1 MATTDPF
8 LSKTSVLGLAE
19 RVALSPQCLT
29 YQKQLQILT

>member
-19 RVALSPQCLT
+19 QVALSPPQCLT
-29 YQKQLQILT
+29 YQKQL